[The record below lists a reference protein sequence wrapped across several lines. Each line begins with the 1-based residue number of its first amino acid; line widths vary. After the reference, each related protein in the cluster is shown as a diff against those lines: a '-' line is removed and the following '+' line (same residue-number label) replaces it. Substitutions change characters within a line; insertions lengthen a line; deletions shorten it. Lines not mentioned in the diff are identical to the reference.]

1 VSVTSNRE
9 AVGLHP
15 WWQRAATT
23 AWPGRPDRWR
33 DVPARLRPTLV
44 HVARLTSAAVGAYLI
59 TLVVTDGAIDLT
71 GALTALLVMQASAY
85 STLKMSAVRV
95 GAVLSGVLVASLLSS
110 LVGLTWWSLGAAI
123 AASLVLGK
131 VLRLGEQALETP
143 ITAML
148 ILGVTNPDIAA
159 ETRIVTTFIGAG
171 VGMALNLLYPPPM
184 PTARA
189 ARAVRQVAEAAAVP
203 LDVAGD
209 ALARGPV
216 TRADV
221 DAWLDRIR
229 AATARVAIAT
239 ESTTSLK
246 DSRRFNPRALG
257 TMDVEPVLA
266 TGLDTLEH
274 CLLDVRSLFTVI
286 SAEIPPH
293 ERPEDPYG
301 DELRRAFAVVMHD
314 AADCLRAFGS
324 LVVAEAEEREDDT
337 DQALAD
343 SLEILRETRAML
355 TELIMAQPHDDTS
368 AWLLRSSVLAALG
381 QVLTR
386 LDLEERERI
395 HRDWRDAQLRRPLAH
410 LHPVV
415 QGVLPHPD
423 RPILRGLQ
431 RERLRRLRRQPR
443 ARGI

>member
-1 VSVTSNRE
+1 MTSDRKRV
-9 AVGLHP
+9 ALRA
-15 WWQRAATT
+15 WWQRAATL

-33 DVPARLRPTLV
+33 DVPGRLRPTLV
-44 HVARLTSAAVGAYLI
+44 HVARLTSAAVVAYLI

-85 STLKMSAVRV
+85 STLKMGAVRV

-110 LVGLTWWSLGAAI
+110 WVGLTWWSLGAAI
-123 AASLVLGK
+123 AASLFLGK

-159 ETRIVTTFIGAG
+159 EVRIINTFIGAG
-171 VGMALNLLYPPPM
+171 VGIALNLLYPPPM

-189 ARAVRQVAEAAAVP
+189 ARAVRHVAELAAAP

-209 ALARGPV
+209 ALDRGPV
-216 TRADV
+216 TRAEV
-221 DAWLDRIR
+221 DSWLDRLR
-229 AATARVAIAT
+229 TATGRVATAAAT
-239 ESTTSLK
+239 TTALK

-274 CLLDVRSLFTVI
+274 CLLDIRTLFTVI
-286 SAEIPPH
+286 SAEIPAE
-293 ERPEDPYG
+293 ERTDDPYG
-301 DELRRAFAVVMHD
+301 EELRRAFAVVMHD
-314 AADCLRAFGS
+314 AADCLRAFGG

-337 DQALAD
+337 EQALAQ

-386 LDLEERERI
+386 LDLEERERL
-395 HRDWRDAQLRRPLAH
+395 HRDWRDAQLRRPLAQ
-410 LHPVV
+410 LPPVV
-415 QGVLPHPD
+415 RGVLPHPD
-423 RPILRGLQ
+423 RPILRGL
-431 RERLRRLRRQPR
+431 ERANFRRLRRQPQ
-443 ARGI
+443 APEL